1 MTMLGRV
8 RRRQE
13 DTDPSLITKRPAK
26 NSHTDDFFRALM
38 VQAQRYRLE
47 SADFDITQGTILD
60 SQLRPEQFDE
70 ITEAILTKLTQLPS
84 IIKAHF
90 SWTWQC
96 ATLNRSDEVVS
107 MTLASIHPYNL
118 PLPNYTYQDGR
129 ISATGR
135 EVFGVLAMFHETKT
149 AQPGKTEPVYS
160 FALPHRDPLMCSVS
174 ALAILL
180 HFMFDQKDLISRV
193 PSWNW
198 IDSTTWQTH
207 HVVFGKNVNEPMGGD
222 GLGRMYSSFL
232 DFTTVNS
239 TKKTHLARRTMPSKL
254 EEMGVPADQVDA
266 TGHWQGNTRR
276 KVYSS
281 KIPKAAAVALA
292 GFPVGESYYVPW
304 SQVPVPDSLQL
315 KLYPFC
321 EDALALLRANGCKNQ
336 GMINFLILLQNLRP
350 FFWRAISAIN
360 HRFPKSP
367 LVQRLKILEDSDA
380 EQFLRD
386 WPTLCKQ
393 EEHTR
398 HQSLLIEQA
407 FQERPTQNAFA
418 AVVSEIRSLRHTVES
433 SSSQISVI
441 HRRSAILSPSKHS
454 QSDRSQAPFPKHRQL
469 SNPAS
474 ENHHSVI
481 VGQGAQE
488 VTLPDSEPLDCLE
501 PTITTPYQCRDP
513 QQLSVSLTGT
523 SNTPIHQTPS
533 KFCEIPGQQL
543 HDIRLVISRVGTN
556 NVLHLTPPTSPEQPP
571 PHTQHDLI
579 LPPCTAF
586 NQSHYPQFTTH
597 NCTWQHILDAVSNP
611 VELWAAYEPGSLG
624 EYRDIKS
631 LWQAW
636 DEGTFVPNVGHKP
649 ALRLIDSRWGD
660 LKNQKTNKKKF
671 PAWRPRNNDNARTKW
686 SRFYFFIKL
695 IQARVDEGS
704 STDSAV
710 QYFDSLRK
718 DDSVHA
724 LFKSLKP
731 KNISKPS

>member
-1 MTMLGRV
+1 MNEPVIDPVLLHLSTTSRQTAQNSLNSEVIPESRITTQETQSNNYNKLQHTALKKLCRERNLKVGGNKAELTQRLLLDDQTSQVPGVSTSSSIFPPASVQDRLDSTAIPAITNIPSSQSDETLNVTFVTEVLQESESLVGYFDQGLESVENHDGEESDEEAEVAAELANATELEVVDNSTTHAAIIWADNFILETRRKGGRQTEMSVLKQWKAWVTTALDTGIIPDMIIDSVHIIEYLKYAATRNLFTTYGAKKTSTSRLSASSLKKIMTMLGRV

-26 NSHTDDFFRALM
+26 NSRTDDFFRALM

-180 HFMFDQKDLISRV
+180 HFMFDQKDLIGCVSN
-193 PSWNW
+193 WNW
-198 IDSTTWQTH
+198 MEGTTWQMH

-254 EEMGVPADQVDA
+254 EEMGVPADQLK
-266 TGHWQGNTRR
+266 NT
-276 KVYSS
+276 KS
-281 KIPKAAAVALA
+281 AVALA

-321 EDALALLRANGCKNQ
+321 EDTLALLRANGCKNQ
-336 GMINFLILLQNLRP
+336 GMMNFLILLQNLRP
-350 FFWRAISAIN
+350 FFWRVIGAIN
-360 HRFPKSP
+360 YRFPKSP

-380 EQFLRD
+380 KKFLHD

-407 FQERPTQNAFA
+407 FQEKPTQNAFA
-418 AVVSEIRSLRHTVES
+418 AVVSEIRD
-433 SSSQISVI
+433 SV
-441 HRRSAILSPSKHS
+441 A
-454 QSDRSQAPFPKHRQL
+454 
-469 SNPAS
+469 
-474 ENHHSVI
+474 
-481 VGQGAQE
+481 
-488 VTLPDSEPLDCLE
+488 LE
-501 PTITTPYQCRDP
+501 AFTEQ
-513 QQLSVSLTGT
+513 SLTGT
-523 SNTPIHQTPS
+523 NPAFKTPS
-533 KFCEIPGQQL
+533 SF
-543 HDIRLVISRVGTN
+543 
-556 NVLHLTPPTSPEQPP
+556 NV
-571 PHTQHDLI
+571 
-579 LPPCTAF
+579 
-586 NQSHYPQFTTH
+586 
-597 NCTWQHILDAVSNP
+597 
-611 VELWAAYEPGSLG
+611 
-624 EYRDIKS
+624 
-631 LWQAW
+631 
-636 DEGTFVPNVGHKP
+636 
-649 ALRLIDSRWGD
+649 
-660 LKNQKTNKKKF
+660 
-671 PAWRPRNNDNARTKW
+671 
-686 SRFYFFIKL
+686 
-695 IQARVDEGS
+695 
-704 STDSAV
+704 
-710 QYFDSLRK
+710 
-718 DDSVHA
+718 
-724 LFKSLKP
+724 
-731 KNISKPS
+731 NISTPHPRRCHSV

>member
-1 MTMLGRV
+1 MNEPVIDPVLLCLSMTSHQTAQNSLNSEVIPEARITTQKTQSNNYDKLQHAALKKLCRERNLKVGGNKAELTQRLLLDDQTSPVPGVSTSGIFSPPSVQNRLDSTAIPAIPNISSSQSDETLNVAFVTEVLRESESLVGYFDQGLESVDHEEGEESDEEAEVAAELANATELEVVDNSTTHAAIIWADNFILETRRKGGRQTEMSVLKQWKAWVTTALDTGIIPDMIIDSIHIIEYLKYAATRNLFTTHGAKKTSTSRLSASSLKKIMTMLGRV

-26 NSHTDDFFRALM
+26 NSRTDDFFKALM

-60 SQLRPEQFDE
+60 SQLRPEQFDK

-107 MTLASIHPYNL
+107 MTLVSIHPYNL

-180 HFMFDQKDLISRV
+180 HFMFDQKDLIGRV
-193 PSWNW
+193 SNWNW
-198 IDSTTWQTH
+198 MDSTTWQTH

-276 KVYSS
+276 EVYSS

-304 SQVPVPDSLQL
+304 SQVPVPDALQL

-321 EDALALLRANGCKNQ
+321 EDALALLRAHGCKNQ
-336 GMINFLILLQNLRP
+336 GMINFLILLL
-350 FFWRAISAIN
+350 
-360 HRFPKSP
+360 
-367 LVQRLKILEDSDA
+367 
-380 EQFLRD
+380 
-386 WPTLCKQ
+386 
-393 EEHTR
+393 
-398 HQSLLIEQA
+398 
-407 FQERPTQNAFA
+407 
-418 AVVSEIRSLRHTVES
+418 
-433 SSSQISVI
+433 
-441 HRRSAILSPSKHS
+441 
-454 QSDRSQAPFPKHRQL
+454 
-469 SNPAS
+469 
-474 ENHHSVI
+474 
-481 VGQGAQE
+481 
-488 VTLPDSEPLDCLE
+488 
-501 PTITTPYQCRDP
+501 
-513 QQLSVSLTGT
+513 
-523 SNTPIHQTPS
+523 
-533 KFCEIPGQQL
+533 
-543 HDIRLVISRVGTN
+543 
-556 NVLHLTPPTSPEQPP
+556 
-571 PHTQHDLI
+571 
-579 LPPCTAF
+579 
-586 NQSHYPQFTTH
+586 
-597 NCTWQHILDAVSNP
+597 
-611 VELWAAYEPGSLG
+611 
-624 EYRDIKS
+624 
-631 LWQAW
+631 
-636 DEGTFVPNVGHKP
+636 
-649 ALRLIDSRWGD
+649 
-660 LKNQKTNKKKF
+660 
-671 PAWRPRNNDNARTKW
+671 
-686 SRFYFFIKL
+686 
-695 IQARVDEGS
+695 
-704 STDSAV
+704 
-710 QYFDSLRK
+710 
-718 DDSVHA
+718 
-724 LFKSLKP
+724 
-731 KNISKPS
+731 